1 MCFFLKYESSF
12 KKKRLKHKIFSINNT
27 CILVLVLPPSG
38 LKFTFF
44 PVPFSSMITFFFSF
58 PSPTRAH
65 VGVSAR
71 IGLAALWLAKT
82 WNFLKKYLNCFFSF
96 VLCIWSFSYP
106 QTPLLLP
113 AAMWRTPWQISGP
126 HPSHSALPGPCCSP
140 TCRRHPQR
148 SPPRHT
154 GNQKTSVANLQG
166 GERKPLVWGHCGCE
180 EAAFPSSAGKEFLC
194 RTPRQGQGSRETS
207 SHPLLTAYE
216 KSHLSKECEKSQ
228 AVGTSSYSYY
238 FIQFEL
244 FSDTTEL
251 FDVTQFST

>member
-1 MCFFLKYESSF
+1 M
-12 KKKRLKHKIFSINNT
+12 
-27 CILVLVLPPSG
+27 VLVLPPSG

-96 VLCIWSFSYP
+96 FLCIWSFSYP

-126 HPSHSALPGPCCSP
+126 HPSHSALRGPCCSP

-166 GERKPLVWGHCGCE
+166 GERKPSVWGHCGCDK
-180 EAAFPSSAGKEFLC
+180 AAFPSSAGRPDGVRAPMRLHHTHSWQPKSKAACLKTVKRFRQSELVLIPITLFNLNCFLM
-194 RTPRQGQGSRETS
+194 
-207 SHPLLTAYE
+207 LLYFWYYW
-216 KSHLSKECEKSQ
+216 
-228 AVGTSSYSYY
+228 AVWCYTV
-238 FIQFEL
+238 FNL
-244 FSDTTEL
+244 NT
-251 FDVTQFST
+251 